1 MLDYDVSFRRS
12 PLYSSR
18 AEILRQFLIFFLKT
32 GQVVPK
38 ITTLRK
44 NWIGRNI
51 CIFKGGMANDGI
63 LWPNSERNF
72 KFILLRVENLQN
84 SQFLKF
90 ISQELRKYRYEY
102 TIGTF
107 DSSFFFIVGGGG
119 GGSNVRLIYEMVGI
133 DSDLRMTRGIL
144 RVDLFCKICNFTSII
159 QNDAN
164 REKSVFIL
172 KRKYSVRFIS
182 CKAGSR

>member
-1 MLDYDVSFRRS
+1 
-12 PLYSSR
+12 
-18 AEILRQFLIFFLKT
+18 
-32 GQVVPK
+32 
-38 ITTLRK
+38 
-44 NWIGRNI
+44 
-51 CIFKGGMANDGI
+51 MANDGI

-102 TIGTF
+102 TRYVR
-107 DSSFFFIVGGGG
+107 FFIFLYSWREEGR

-144 RVDLFCKICNFTSII
+144 ARRFVLQDL
-159 QNDAN
+159 
-164 REKSVFIL
+164 
-172 KRKYSVRFIS
+172 
-182 CKAGSR
+182 